1 MAVIQYSIPEHWIKY
16 DPIEIVNEL
25 TEAKAAVLSLTS
37 IPFQRSWA
45 EALQEI
51 ELKRE
56 VAGTSKIE
64 GADFTDKEFEEAI
77 AGKADQGHMTRSQR
91 QARAAI
97 ITYRWIA
104 QLPADYAVSED
115 LIHAIHR

>member
-1 MAVIQYSIPEHWIKY
+1 MPRKRNELTWKRRRYISFPMVIKYSVPDHWIKY
-16 DPIEIVNEL
+16 DPMDIVNEL

-64 GADFTDKEFEEAI
+64 GAEFTDKEFEEAVSGDV
-77 AGKADQGHMTRSQR
+77 AKEHFTRSQK
-91 QARAAI
+91 QA
-97 ITYRWIA
+97 
-104 QLPADYAVSED
+104 
-115 LIHAIHR
+115 